1 MSDKVPFSN
10 VLVYLDGSEGSLSAA
25 MYAVLMA
32 KATGARLHA
41 LYCVNTKALGDLVK
55 ARIFVSQEKAEYLE
69 DLNKDAR
76 RHVRHVEKLA
86 GARSLEVE
94 TRIVEGSPSAEV
106 NRYVKECG
114 IDLLTAST
122 LGRSVILCPALSTK
136 FITRHRSIRIVIPFP
151 IPLLLIDIQC
161 CAIHVNN

>member
-114 IDLLTAST
+114 IDLLVIGSVNMIRSRREELTSESDRMLRTAP
-122 LGRSVILCPALSTK
+122 CPVLVSRDDEK
-136 FITRHRSIRIVIPFP
+136 LWQMFEE
-151 IPLLLIDIQC
+151 
-161 CAIHVNN
+161 

>member
-114 IDLLTAST
+114 IDLLVIGSVNMIRSRREELVSETDRM
-122 LGRSVILCPALSTK
+122 LRSVSCPVLVA
-136 FITRHRSIRIVIPFP
+136 RDDDRIWRLFEEV
-151 IPLLLIDIQC
+151 
-161 CAIHVNN
+161 

>member
-86 GARSLEVE
+86 SARSLEVE

-114 IDLLTAST
+114 LDLLVIGSVNMIRSRREELVSETDRM
-122 LGRSVILCPALSTK
+122 LRSVSCPVLVA
-136 FITRHRSIRIVIPFP
+136 RDDDRIWRLFEEV
-151 IPLLLIDIQC
+151 
-161 CAIHVNN
+161 